1 MMIDCFLAA
10 GLTDF
15 RIDIGQAEF
24 YKGIMDALEASE
36 EVKEQIHEYIEN
48 KNALGMEIL
57 LSDLSMKDCEEID
70 YRISDSDKMEI
81 TSTQYDMIIYSSR
94 DTQIYE

>member
-1 MMIDCFLAA
+1 MWWCPEADAEGIIMMIDCFLAA

-36 EVKEQIHEYIEN
+36 EVKPCLKRQRS
-48 KNALGMEIL
+48 L
-57 LSDLSMKDCEEID
+57 
-70 YRISDSDKMEI
+70 R
-81 TSTQYDMIIYSSR
+81 
-94 DTQIYE
+94 